1 VDMRLL
7 LSLVGLL
14 PSTRIMLGVPQSDPT
29 DTLSK
34 TGDNNDNHGIM
45 GGCEEVMANNG
56 LNFSSFWQGAAH
68 GSHSIA
74 LEEIRH
80 FFEPEAAEHNKIP
93 VVNTNLSAEQTVL
106 FNAPLRGYDED
117 FKTLALKVMAF
128 FMLHDRPNFFQQGVN
143 TLEKIAHQY
152 HMHEIYTAAVP
163 IYKKLKETPP
173 SDPELC
179 PCVNDVTANG
189 VLTEMVNI
197 AKQLKYYA
205 RQPRKK
211 SCYSARYGNRYTN
224 RYSCTSS
231 SFEYTNEY
239 SLTACRCSAI
249 QKSDVTSLARSKRD
263 APNKTVS
270 TQKIET
276 ISKSEIIT
284 QYEQKYLTESSKENA
299 WRLMGVNAWKPNTL
313 LGPKQWI
320 SYEAMLTWS
329 MLDEKELNDFA
340 VFMYCKLNQPDLD
353 HVKNLFD

>member
-1 VDMRLL
+1 MRLL
-7 LSLVGLL
+7 LTLVGLL
-14 PSTRIMLGVPQSDPT
+14 PSTIVTLGVPQSDQT
-29 DTLSK
+29 DDTDS
-34 TGDNNDNHGIM
+34 HGFM
-45 GGCEEVMANNG
+45 GGCEDVMANNG
-56 LNFSSFWQGAAH
+56 LNFSSFWHGAAH
-68 GSHSIA
+68 GIHSIA

-93 VVNTNLSAEQTVL
+93 VVNSNLSAEQTVL

-128 FMLHDRPNFFQQGVN
+128 FMLHDKPNFFQQGVN
-143 TLEKIAHQY
+143 TLEKISHQY
-152 HMHEIYTAAVP
+152 HMHEIYVAAVP

-173 SDPELC
+173 NDPELC

-205 RQPRKK
+205 RQPRRGCRGRRP
-211 SCYSARYGNRYTN
+211 SNGYNSYDRYNSYGCTRTFSRPTRPTRRPYRYRYRNRDGLS
-224 RYSCTSS
+224 RG
-231 SFEYTNEY
+231 
-239 SLTACRCSAI
+239 
-249 QKSDVTSLARSKRD
+249 KRD
-263 APNKTVS
+263 ALNKT
-270 TQKIET
+270 
-276 ISKSEIIT
+276 EIIT
-284 QYEQKYLTESSKENA
+284 QYEQEYLTESSKENA
-299 WRLMGVNAWKPNTL
+299 WRLMEVNPWKPNTL